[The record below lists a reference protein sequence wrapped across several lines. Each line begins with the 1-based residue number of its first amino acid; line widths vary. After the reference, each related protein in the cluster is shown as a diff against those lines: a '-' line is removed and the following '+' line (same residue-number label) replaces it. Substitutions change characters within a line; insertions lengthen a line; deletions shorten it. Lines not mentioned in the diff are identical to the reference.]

1 MSSLSKEK
9 HKETIEAPPPPPQPR
24 MLESKSC
31 HRSPMGNVCAC
42 RSLNETQ
49 LGRGGGVCGKTES
62 ICL

>member
-49 LGRGGGVCGKTES
+49 LGGGGVCGKTES